1 MSTTQINLDDDALA
15 EAARILGTGT
25 KVGTVNAALRAV
37 VVQHKQREA
46 LARAARRGTFGAAP
60 EGDDAWR

>member
-15 EAARILGTGT
+15 EAARILGTSS

-37 VVQHKQREA
+37 VVHHQQRVSIE
-46 LARAARRGTFGAAP
+46 RAAARGTFAGAP
-60 EGDDAWR
+60 VGDEAWR